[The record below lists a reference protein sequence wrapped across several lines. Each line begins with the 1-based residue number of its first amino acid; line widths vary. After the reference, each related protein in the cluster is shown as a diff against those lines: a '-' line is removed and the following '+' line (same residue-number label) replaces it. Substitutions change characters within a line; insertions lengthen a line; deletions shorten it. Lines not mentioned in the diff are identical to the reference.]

1 VYRFLGGAPLVTG
14 RAYVTFMLDAL
25 ASVLFAAPC
34 RICGD
39 LLDDARLLPICASC
53 FDAFQVLPEPTC
65 ARCGRPPASTPSAR
79 IVPVAPVTASAAPA
93 AVVLEP
99 HPQAPAE
106 LRCRLCRLGIYRF
119 DRARSFA
126 SYNLPMRKAIIL
138 LKYMGVARLGAWFA
152 ERLEEVYR
160 ADRALF
166 PVDAV
171 VPVPLHPLRLRERGY
186 NQAERIA
193 RPLAKRLDLPLLP
206 LLLVRT
212 RPRPE
217 QLLLSRAERW
227 SSVKGAYAATPG
239 ARAEELR
246 VLPVDDVFTTG
257 ATLDA
262 CARAL
267 FAAGAYALTVA
278 RAIPQHGDFHPSA
291 APARVPDVSPIGRTK
306 RVAVVA

>member
-1 VYRFLGGAPLVTG
+1 
-14 RAYVTFMLDAL
+14 MLDAL

-39 LLDDARLLPICASC
+39 PLDDSRLLPICAHC
-53 FDAFQVLPEPTC
+53 FDAFQALAEPMC
-65 ARCGRPPASTPSAR
+65 AQCGRPRA
-79 IVPVAPVTASAAPA
+79 VTAPARVVSGAAVVVDAAPA
-93 AVVLEP
+93 V
-99 HPQAPAE
+99 APDLPEERAE
-106 LRCRLCRLGIYRF
+106 LRCRLCRQGIYRF

-152 ERLEEVYR
+152 ERLEEIYHPDQ
-160 ADRALF
+160 AAF

-193 RPLAKRLDLPLLP
+193 LPLAKRLRLPMMP

-212 RPRPE
+212 RSRPE

-239 ARAEELR
+239 ARAEKLR
-246 VLPVDDVFTTG
+246 LLLVDDVFTTG

-267 FAAGAYALTVA
+267 FAAGAASVYALTVA
-278 RAIPQHGDFHPSA
+278 RAIPQHADFDQTA
-291 APARVPDVSPIGRTK
+291 ALAHLRDVSHIAHSRRVPL
-306 RVAVVA
+306 VA

>member
-1 VYRFLGGAPLVTG
+1 
-14 RAYVTFMLDAL
+14 MLDSL

-39 LLDDARLLPICASC
+39 PLDDSRLLPICARC
-53 FDAFQVLPEPTC
+53 FDAFQALAGPMC
-65 ARCGRPPASTPSAR
+65 ARCGRPR
-79 IVPVAPVTASAAPA
+79 VAAAPA
-93 AVVLEP
+93 RFVPGAAIAVDAAPAVAEE
-99 HPQAPAE
+99 PQALAE

-152 ERLEEVYR
+152 ERLEEVYLP
-160 ADRALF
+160 DRGLF

-186 NQAERIA
+186 NHAERIA
-193 RPLAKRLDLPLLP
+193 RPLAKRLRLPMMP

-212 RPRPE
+212 RSRPE

-246 VLPVDDVFTTG
+246 LLLVDDVFTTG

-267 FAAGAYALTVA
+267 FAAGAASVYALTVA
-278 RAIPQHGDFHPSA
+278 RAIPQHGDFDQRA
-291 APARVPDVSPIGRTK
+291 APASIRDLSHIARSRPA
-306 RVAVVA
+306 AVVA

>member
-1 VYRFLGGAPLVTG
+1 
-14 RAYVTFMLDAL
+14 VTFMLDAL
-25 ASVLFAAPC
+25 VSVLFAAPC

-39 LLDDARLLPICASC
+39 LLDDARLIPICASC
-53 FDAFQVLPEPTC
+53 FNAFQALPELMC
-65 ARCGRPPASTPSAR
+65 ARCGRPSSNPSAGF
-79 IVPVAPVTASAAPA
+79 APGAAVTAAAAPA

-99 HPQAPAE
+99 HPRAPAE

-152 ERLEEVYR
+152 ERLEEIYR
-160 ADRALF
+160 VDRGLF

-193 RPLAKRLDLPLLP
+193 RPLAKRLELPLLP

-227 SSVKGAYAATPG
+227 SSVKGAYAATPR
-239 ARAEELR
+239 ARAEKLR
-246 VLPVDDVFTTG
+246 VLLVDDVFTTG

-267 FAAGAYALTVA
+267 FAAGAASVYALTVA

-291 APARVPDVSPIGRTK
+291 ALARVPDVSPIARTQ

>member
-1 VYRFLGGAPLVTG
+1 VV
-14 RAYVTFMLDAL
+14 FMLDAL
-25 ASVLFAAPC
+25 VSVLFAAPC

-39 LLDDARLLPICASC
+39 LLDDARLLPICAGC
-53 FDAFQVLPEPTC
+53 FDAFQALSGPMC
-65 ARCGRPPASTPSAR
+65 ARCGRPRTVASPAKVLPAAGARVDGGPS
-79 IVPVAPVTASAAPA
+79 VAPELQVA
-93 AVVLEP
+93 E
-99 HPQAPAE
+99 E

-152 ERLEEVYR
+152 ERLEKIYL

-166 PVDAV
+166 PVDAI

-193 RPLAKRLDLPLLP
+193 RPLAKRLALPLLP

-217 QLLLSRAERW
+217 QLLLSRSERW
-227 SSVKGAYAATPG
+227 NSVKGAYAATPG
-239 ARAEELR
+239 VRAEKLR
-246 VLPVDDVFTTG
+246 ILLVDDVFTTG

-267 FAAGAYALTVA
+267 FAAGAASVYALTVA
-278 RAIPQHGDFHPSA
+278 RAIPLYGGADLSS
-291 APARVPDVSPIGRTK
+291 APAPVPDVPHFGTK

>member
-1 VYRFLGGAPLVTG
+1 
-14 RAYVTFMLDAL
+14 MLDAL

-34 RICGD
+34 RICGH
-39 LLDDARLLPICASC
+39 LLDDARLLPICAEC
-53 FDAFQVLPEPTC
+53 FDAFQPLGGLMC
-65 ARCGRPPASTPSAR
+65 ARCGRPTVTTTPATVAPGAGPVDPASE
-79 IVPVAPVTASAAPA
+79 VP
-93 AVVLEP
+93 AVERSEP
-99 HPQAPAE
+99 QVPAE

-152 ERLEEVYR
+152 ERLNEIYQ
-160 ADRALF
+160 ADRVLF

-193 RPLAKRLDLPLLP
+193 RPLAQHLGLPLLP

-212 RPRPE
+212 RARPD

-227 SSVKGAYAATPG
+227 NSVKGAYAATPG
-239 ARAEELR
+239 ARAEKLR
-246 VLPVDDVFTTG
+246 VLLVDDVFTTG

-267 FAAGAYALTVA
+267 FAAGAASVYALTVA
-278 RAIPQHGDFHPSA
+278 RAIPQHGDSYLSA
-291 APARVPDVSPIGRTK
+291 APAHVSDVSHIARAR